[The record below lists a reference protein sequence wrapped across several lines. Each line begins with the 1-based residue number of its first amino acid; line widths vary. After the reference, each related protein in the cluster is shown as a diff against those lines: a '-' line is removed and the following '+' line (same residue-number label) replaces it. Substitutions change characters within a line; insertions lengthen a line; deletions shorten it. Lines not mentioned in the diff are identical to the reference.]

1 MSRIGRKAI
10 NIPIGVEV
18 TESSGFAEVKGPK
31 GVLKVKTFDGITF
44 RKEEKKIIVE
54 SKGKNS
60 KNFHGTFRSL
70 LNSAM
75 VGVSKGFSY
84 ILEAD
89 GPGYRVSTAGK
100 KLIVKAGF
108 SHDINLEIPE
118 FVDVKVTKGE
128 IEVSGINK
136 QDVGGFCDQI
146 MKIRPVEPYK
156 LQGIKRKDLVYIKKK
171 RRVVEA
177 A

>member
-10 NIPIGVEV
+10 GIPMGVEV
-18 TESSGFAEVKGPK
+18 TESSGTVEVKGPK
-31 GVLKVKTFDGITF
+31 GVLKVKTFKGITF
-44 RKEEKKIIVE
+44 KQEEKKIVVE
-54 SKGKNS
+54 SKDKNS
-60 KNFHGTFRSL
+60 RNFYGTFRSL
-70 LNSAM
+70 LNSAV

-84 ILEAD
+84 ILEVD
-89 GPGYRVSTAGK
+89 GPGYRVSTSGK
-100 KLIVKAGF
+100 KLVIKAGY

-118 FVDVKVTKGE
+118 FVDVEVTKGE
-128 IEVSGINK
+128 IKVSGINK

-146 MKIRPVEPYK
+146 MKVRPVEPYK
-156 LQGIKRKDLVYIKKK
+156 LQGIKRKDITYIKKK

>member
-10 NIPIGVEV
+10 NIPMGVDV
-18 TESSGFAEVKGPK
+18 TESAGFVEVKGPK
-31 GVLKVKTFDGITF
+31 GVLKVETFKGVTF
-44 RKEEKKIIVE
+44 KIEGKKIVVE
-54 SKGKNS
+54 CKKKNS
-60 KNFHGTFRSL
+60 RNFHGTFRSL
-70 LNSAM
+70 LNSAV

-89 GPGYRVSTAGK
+89 GPGYRVSTSGK
-100 KLIVKAGF
+100 KLVIKAGY
-108 SHDINLEIPE
+108 SHDVNLDIPE
-118 FVDVKVTKGE
+118 FIDVEVTKGE
-128 IEVSGINK
+128 IKVSGINK

-146 MKIRPVEPYK
+146 MKVRPVEPYK

-177 A
+177 V